1 MRIGIRVAPIARV
14 TGGLLVLFSIAQLL
28 PAAVALLY
36 REGTAGAFLGAFGI
50 SLSAG
55 VVLWLGSHGRIGGPG
70 WARRRG
76 AKARPAGMEHPG
88 EAAPMEMRSRE
99 GFLITVL
106 FYLGLG
112 LTGAVPMLL
121 APGVADSFTDAA
133 FESLSGLTTT
143 GATVI
148 VGLDD
153 LPRSVLFYRQL
164 LQWLG
169 GMGIIVLAVAVLP
182 MLGVGGMQ
190 LYRAESPGPVKDAKL
205 TPRIAETAKA
215 LWLLY
220 LALTAACAVAYLAAG
235 MDAFDAVCHAFSTV
249 AIGGFSTHDASLGHF
264 DSVAV
269 EAVAVVFMLLAGMSF
284 ALHFAALTRRRA
296 GIYLRD
302 RELRLYLGI
311 VAVVAGVVVWALLAH
326 PGASSAPVREGVFQA
341 VSLATTTGFATADYA
356 AWPAV
361 APAVMVFA
369 AFAGGCAG
377 STAGGLKVY
386 RVLLIFRQGLREI
399 RRLIHPNGVFHI
411 KLGEQ
416 LVPDRV
422 VNAVWGFFAVYS
434 IAFVAGVCILLG
446 VSEVDFETAFSAV
459 AANLNNLGPGLGE
472 VAQHYRDMPTATKWV
487 LMAAMLLGRLEIFTL
502 LVVLAPGYWRS

>member
-1 MRIGIRVAPIARV
+1 MRAPMRIGIRLAPIARV
-14 TGGLLVLFSIAQLL
+14 TGGLLMLFSLAQLL
-28 PAAVALLY
+28 PAGVAVLY
-36 REGTAGAFLGAFGI
+36 GEDTAAAFLTAFGV
-50 SLSAG
+50 SLAAG
-55 VVLWLGSHGRIGGPG
+55 VAFWVGSHGRV
-70 WARRRG
+70 G
-76 AKARPAGMEHPG
+76 APAPNN
-88 EAAPMEMRSRE
+88 MEMRSRE

-112 LTGAVPMLL
+112 LTGAVPMFL
-121 APGVADSFTDAA
+121 APGVAGSFTDAA

-148 VGLDD
+148 VGLDE

-205 TPRIAETAKA
+205 TPRIAQTAKA

-220 LALTAACAVAYLAAG
+220 LALTAACATAYYVAG

-249 AIGGFSTHDASLGHF
+249 AIGGFSTHDASLGYF
-264 DSVAV
+264 DSAGI
-269 EAVAVVFMLLAGMSF
+269 EAVAIVFMLLSGMSF
-284 ALHFAALTRRRA
+284 ALHFGAFARRSI
-296 GIYLRD
+296 GVYLRD
-302 RELRLYLGI
+302 AELRLYLGI
-311 VAVVAGVVVWALLAH
+311 VALVAAIVVAALLLH
-326 PGASSAPVREGVFQA
+326 PGASDQPLREGIFQA
-341 VSLATTTGFATADYA
+341 VSLATTTGFTTAEYS
-356 AWPAV
+356 AWPAL
-361 APAVMVFA
+361 APVVMVFA

-386 RVLLIFRQGLREI
+386 RVLLIFRQGRREI

-422 VNAVWGFFAVYS
+422 VSAVWGFFAVYL
-434 IAFVAGVCILLG
+434 IVFVAGVCILLG
-446 VSEVDFETAFSAV
+446 VSEVGFETAFSAM

-472 VAQHYRDMPTATKWV
+472 VAHHYQTMPTATKWV

-502 LVVLAPGYWRS
+502 LVVLAPSYWRS